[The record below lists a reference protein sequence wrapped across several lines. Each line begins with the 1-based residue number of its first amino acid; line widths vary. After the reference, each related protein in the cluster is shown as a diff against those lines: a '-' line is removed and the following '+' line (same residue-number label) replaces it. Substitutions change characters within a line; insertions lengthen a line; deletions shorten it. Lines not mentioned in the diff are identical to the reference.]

1 MSLFIYS
8 RLIPLI
14 FRGKSKTEGINVMS
28 CQLADHTIVESPG
41 KVVKLLLKTK

>member
-8 RLIPLI
+8 RLIPLT
-14 FRGKSKTEGINVMS
+14 FRGKSKTEGINLMS

-41 KVVKLLLKTK
+41 KAVKFI